1 MFVKI
6 LFNILKL
13 LFCIFISALIS
24 YTATLIGIGAK
35 IESSFDWQILLFEC
49 VSLIAVIG
57 IWTIVFVKV
66 KNKIVIIYAL
76 LLISWFML
84 LSLPTVK
91 QQINIDSS
99 IDSGM
104 IYK

>member
-24 YTATLIGIGAK
+24 YTATLIGIGVQV
-35 IESSFDWQILLFEC
+35 ESSFDWQILLFEF
-49 VSLIAVIG
+49 VSLFAVIG
-57 IWTIVFVKV
+57 TWTIAFANV
-66 KNKIVIIYAL
+66 KNKVVIIYAL
-76 LLISWFML
+76 IFISWFIML
-84 LSLPTVK
+84 ALPTVK

-104 IYK
+104 IHK

>member
-1 MFVKI
+1 M
-6 LFNILKL
+6 
-13 LFCIFISALIS
+13 SALIS
-24 YTATLIGIGAK
+24 YTAILIGIGAQV
-35 IESSFDWQILLFEC
+35 ESSFDWQILLFEY

-57 IWTIVFVKV
+57 IWAIAFVKV

-76 LLISWFML
+76 IFISWFML
-84 LSLPTVK
+84 LALPTVK

-104 IYK
+104 IHK